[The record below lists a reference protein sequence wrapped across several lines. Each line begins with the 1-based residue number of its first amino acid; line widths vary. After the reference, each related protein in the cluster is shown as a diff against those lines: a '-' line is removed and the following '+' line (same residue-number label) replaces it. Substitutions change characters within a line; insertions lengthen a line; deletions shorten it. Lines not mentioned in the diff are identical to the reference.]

1 MPTKSAKSVSSLQ
14 TIDFADEQ
22 RPQVIFLDAVGTLFG
37 VRDSVGVAY
46 CQIAER
52 FGVRA
57 DAEQVNTAFINSFR
71 AATSMAFPDAQPDE
85 IPQREYDWW
94 AAIAVQ
100 TFEQVGLFDQF
111 ADFDA
116 FFADLYKH
124 FATAA
129 PWFVYADVWEALK
142 HWRQQGIPLGVLSNF
157 DSRLYPVL
165 EALELASWFDSVT
178 ISTEVGAAKPDVKVF
193 EAAIAKHNCPP
204 AAALHI
210 GDSHS
215 MDYEGATAAGL
226 QAIWLNRLFKTQN

>member
-1 MPTKSAKSVSSLQ
+1 MPTNLRSKSASSLEA
-14 TIDFADEQ
+14 IDFANDQ

-37 VRDSVGVAY
+37 VRDSVGIAY
-46 CQIAER
+46 YQIAER

-57 DAEQVNTAFINSFR
+57 NPEQVDAAFINSFR
-71 AATSMAFPDAQPDE
+71 TATSMAFPDAQLHE

-116 FFADLYKH
+116 FFADLYEH
-124 FATAA
+124 FTTAT
-129 PWFVYADVWEALK
+129 PWFVYPDVWDALD
-142 HWRQQGIPLGVLSNF
+142 HWQQQGIPLGVLSNF

-165 EALELASWFDSVT
+165 EALELAPWFDSVT
-178 ISTEVGAAKPDVKVF
+178 ISTEVGAAKPDAKIF
-193 EAAIAKHNCPP
+193 EVAIAKHNCS
-204 AAALHI
+204 AAQALHI

-226 QAIWLNRLFKTQN
+226 QAIWLNRP